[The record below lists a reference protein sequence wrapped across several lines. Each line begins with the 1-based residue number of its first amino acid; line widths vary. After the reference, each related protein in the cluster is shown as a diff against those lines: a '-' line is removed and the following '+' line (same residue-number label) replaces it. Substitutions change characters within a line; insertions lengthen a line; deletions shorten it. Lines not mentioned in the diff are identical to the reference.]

1 MLASSR
7 PVLTANQSARRVS
20 SRFSGCQ
27 NLLAKQDFLFN
38 YCSAER
44 LRSEL
49 TLLNQV
55 KRSVGDMIYGINLDA
70 VNWSDMGL

>member
-27 NLLAKQDFLFN
+27 NLLAKQDFLLN
-38 YCSAER
+38 YRSAVR

-49 TLLNQV
+49 ILFNRV
-55 KRSVGDMIYGINLDA
+55 NRSVIHMLYGINVV
-70 VNWSDMGL
+70 VNRSDMGL